1 MAKVRIQARSVDS
14 EDSTNIQS
22 QPEPHSHHHQ
32 RSKQIG
38 ALAILARVW
47 KRDGFVGWYQ
57 VTIIHDDSKAFFLNF
72 FFVGN
77 ASTNLESG
85 PFTGFAFHVERAI

>member
-14 EDSTNIQS
+14 EDSANIQS
-22 QPEPHSHHHQ
+22 QPRPHSHHQ

-47 KRDGFVGWYQ
+47 KREGFVGWYQ
-57 VTIIHDDSKAFFLNF
+57 VIIIRDDGMTFFLNLF
-72 FFVGN
+72 SVGN
-77 ASTNLESG
+77 ASANLESG
-85 PFTGFAFHVERAI
+85 PFTSFTFHVEGTI

>member
-14 EDSTNIQS
+14 EDSADIQS
-22 QPEPHSHHHQ
+22 QHNHHQ

-47 KRDGFVGWYQ
+47 KREGFVGWYQ
-57 VTIIHDDSKAFFLNF
+57 VIIIRDDGMASFLNF
-72 FFVGN
+72 FSVGN
-77 ASTNLESG
+77 ASANLESG
-85 PFTGFAFHVERAI
+85 PFSSFTFHVERTI

>member
-14 EDSTNIQS
+14 EDSANIQS
-22 QPEPHSHHHQ
+22 QPKPHSYHHQ

-47 KRDGFVGWYQ
+47 KREGFVGWYQ
-57 VTIIHDDSKAFFLNF
+57 VIIIREDGKASFLNF
-72 FFVGN
+72 FSVGN
-77 ASTNLESG
+77 ASTNLESC
-85 PFTGFAFHVERAI
+85 PFTGFTFHVERAI

>member
-1 MAKVRIQARSVDS
+1 MAKVRIQARSADS
-14 EDSTNIQS
+14 EYSADIQS
-22 QPEPHSHHHQ
+22 QPNPHSKHHQ

-47 KRDGFVGWYQ
+47 KREGFVGWYQ
-57 VTIIHDDSKAFFLNF
+57 VIIIHDDGMTSFLNLLS
-72 FFVGN
+72 VGN

-85 PFTGFAFHVERAI
+85 PFTGFTFHVERTI

>member
-22 QPEPHSHHHQ
+22 QPKPHSHHQ

-47 KRDGFVGWYQ
+47 KREGFVGWYQ
-57 VTIIHDDSKAFFLNF
+57 VIIIHDDSKAFFLNLF
-72 FFVGN
+72 SIGN